1 MHAHGPRLFVLS
13 FALTAVVSAGC
24 KKESPPPPQNEPAAA
39 APAPA
44 PAAFS
49 VTGVEVGKQVGPD
62 KRITNPTTTFGTKD
76 TIHASVTTDGAAP
89 KKVIAARWTYQ
100 GGQVVKEAAETIAP
114 TGPAATEFH
123 ISKPSGWPVGKYQ
136 VEISVDGTP
145 SGSKDFEVKK

>member
-1 MHAHGPRLFVLS
+1 MHAHRPRVLALS
-13 FALTAVVSAGC
+13 FALTAITLAGC
-24 KKESPPPPQNEPAAA
+24 KKETPPQNETAAA

-49 VTGVEVGKQVGPD
+49 ITVIELGKQVGSD
-62 KRITNPTTTFGTKD
+62 KRVSSPTTTFGPKD
-76 TIHASVTTDGAAP
+76 TIHASVATEGAAP
-89 KKVIAARWTYQ
+89 QKIIAARWTYQ
-100 GGQVVKEAAETIAP
+100 DGQVVKEAAETIAP

-123 ISKPSGWPVGKYQ
+123 ISKPKGWPLGKYK